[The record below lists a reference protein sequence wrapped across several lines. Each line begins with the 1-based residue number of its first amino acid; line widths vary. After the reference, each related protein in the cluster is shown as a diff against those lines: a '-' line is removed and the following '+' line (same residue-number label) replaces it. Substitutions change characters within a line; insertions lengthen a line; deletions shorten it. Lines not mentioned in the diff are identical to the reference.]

1 MLGKEIERYPDAPPV
16 LLSHVFALF
25 PCYSSIVI
33 QATPPFLVVHTNA
46 AFARLTGI
54 DSHHAVGQPI
64 ASLLSLPDV
73 AQIQQEVQV
82 NDESNPQPSDLGSNG
97 RPFVADRTILDLE
110 RLVAASGHGRLHILS
125 VVSRPHQM
133 VGRSVTIT
141 KDVNP
146 GGRQESTPGSSK
158 HDAGTGT
165 GRNEAASSVQG
176 LLQKF
181 CLVSIAPVVSA
192 SAYMPKTSSSLEKDA
207 DLHKAKR
214 RKSHVADQEMAS
226 RPASPGHHKKHQ
238 PKLVVTHYTMQLEE
252 TNLKTGKDLSM
263 ESLSSNS
270 TSVEARLMGLSKDQY
285 KQQKLAVA
293 AAQAVQEVTQADEEN
308 AGSESATTHDAVP
321 TVG

>member
-1 MLGKEIERYPDAPPV
+1 MIHRPLY
-16 LLSHVFALF
+16 SHIFTLF

-73 AQIQQEVQV
+73 PQIQQEVQV
-82 NDESNPQPSDLGSNG
+82 NDESNPQASDLSSNG

-141 KDVNP
+141 KDINP
-146 GGRQESTPGSSK
+146 GGRQESTPGSRQESTPGSSK

-165 GRNEAASSVQG
+165 GTNEAASSVQG
-176 LLQKF
+176 PLQKF

-192 SAYMPKTSSSLEKDA
+192 SAYMPKPSSSLEKDA

-214 RKSHVADQEMAS
+214 RKAHVADQEMAS

-252 TNLKTGKDLSM
+252 TTLKGLST
-263 ESLSSNS
+263 ESLSSNP

-308 AGSESATTHDAVP
+308 AGSESTSTHDAVP